1 MTCYK
6 YLLFTT
12 AALAVLASSPAAFAQ
27 DKYNRTYKGQQ
38 AAPVSAYKQNGT
50 PESAATSGYTTNTS
64 DSTGNTAL
72 TGVYLGVLGG
82 YSWADLD
89 GTSAEPDG
97 WDYGVFAGYKLDRF
111 LQDNIGINGAIEG
124 YYAWSN
130 ADDTVSGTN
139 YEKDHD
145 WGVNF
150 RPGFSISE
158 TINPYGIIGYRRANF
173 KTIGSNDNY
182 DGFELGIGTELVAWG
197 DYGMRLDYS
206 HTWYEEKN
214 GIDPS
219 ENDIRVGVAYHF

>member
-1 MTCYK
+1 MTRYK

-27 DKYNRTYKGQQ
+27 DKYNRTY
-38 AAPVSAYKQNGT
+38 SAQPSEPARVTSTTTTTT
-50 PESAATSGYTTNTS
+50 PTYRDDTS
-64 DSTGNTAL
+64 STGNTML
-72 TGVYLGVLGG
+72 TGAYVGVLGG
-82 YSWADLD
+82 YGTTDLD
-89 GTSAEPDG
+89 GTTAEPDG

-130 ADDTVSGTN
+130 ADDTVNGVN
-139 YEKDHD
+139 VEKDHD

-173 KTIGSNDNY
+173 KTAGSDEDY

-219 ENDIRVGVAYHF
+219 EDDIRVGVAYHF